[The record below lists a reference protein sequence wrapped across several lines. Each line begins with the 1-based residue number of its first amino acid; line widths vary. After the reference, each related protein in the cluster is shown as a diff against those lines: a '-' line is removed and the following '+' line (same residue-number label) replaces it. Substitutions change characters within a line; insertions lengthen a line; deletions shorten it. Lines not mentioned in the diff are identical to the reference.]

1 MNDRVFSEEEIQKI
15 IKRAAEI
22 QKDEQEKSSRK
33 ENGLTMDELLKIGEG
48 SGLDMQHIKVAAM
61 EFSEKNVTRHSG
73 FTDTHIFEERE
84 ISTTA
89 NEDKIWDEIRA
100 ELRHNFGVGDTFG
113 EIKEHPTQK
122 EWSHK
127 SLSGIET
134 IASLSSRTNGV
145 KLRISQRVGL
155 ASSLTEGVMYG
166 GILSLVGFSFG
177 FAFLE
182 PSFYQGTALF
192 ASLLVVFSI
201 LVYTLDVAWRKKK
214 LRGLSDMVDKI
225 ADQIPSVADE
235 TQTKASI
242 SIEDTNIYG
251 VNNSEQ
257 TDQRDSLKN

>member
-1 MNDRVFSEEEIQKI
+1 MSERHFSEEEIQKI
-15 IKRAAEI
+15 IKRAAEL
-22 QKDEQEKSSRK
+22 QKEDQDAKSKSEQ
-33 ENGLTMDELLKIGEG
+33 GLTMDELMKIGES
-48 SGLDMQHIKVAAM
+48 SGLDMQHIKVAAL

-84 ISTTA
+84 IETSA
-89 NEDKIWDEIRA
+89 DEEKIWDEIRA

-134 IASLSSRTNGV
+134 IASLSKRPKGV

-155 ASSLTEGVMYG
+155 ASALTEGVMYG
-166 GILSLVGFSFG
+166 GILSMIAFSFG

-182 PSFYQGTALF
+182 PSVYQGTALF

-214 LRGLSDMVDKI
+214 LRLLADMVDKI
-225 ADQIPSVADE
+225 ADQIPAVENE
-235 TQTKASI
+235 TKTDSKI
-242 SIEDTNIYG
+242 EIEDASVYG
-251 VNNSEQ
+251 SENSRCSSN
-257 TDQRDSLKN
+257 DKGVKN